1 MVQINNGNDANNSY
15 NTIKSAVQTTSYED
29 LDEGTKDAAEA
40 VLSYYRSEVAS
51 QIQSFDALFQKDA
64 KAKHSSLLNNFKT
77 TQQKHD
83 FQSAQNESTKVAFL
97 ERYLFLI
104 IKILLFLICIC
115 IFLYVVREQLSFG
128 QTFTS
133 LQNQASLFKK
143 QTNDSINQM
152 VSQPSTNQANTL
164 K

>member
-1 MVQINNGNDANNSY
+1 MTQINNGNDANNSY
-15 NTIKSAVQTTSYED
+15 NAMKSTIQNTSYDD
-29 LDEGTKDAAEA
+29 LDSDTKDTAEA
-40 VLSYYRSEVAS
+40 ILSYYRSEVAS
-51 QIQSFDALFQKDA
+51 QIQAFDALFQKDA
-64 KAKHSSLLNNFKT
+64 NAKHSTLLNNFKT
-77 TQQKHD
+77 TQQKHE

-104 IKILLFLICIC
+104 IKVLLFFICIC
-115 IFLYVVREQLSFG
+115 VFLYIVRDQLSFD
-128 QTFTS
+128 QTFAS
-133 LQNQASLFKK
+133 LQNKAMLFKK